1 MTQFAEGTPSGSSH
15 DRVTSRNLSSAGV
28 SLSGSF
34 LRQPRRRLAPP
45 RARLAAPRLGDVAL
59 RSPRCTRRTVDAPD
73 HSINRWCAT
82 CEPGAPPRA
91 LNSIGAA
98 KPEATFLTHHAG
110 APEATFLTHYV
121 GSLPRAGG
129 PVTRDDRTSA
139 LPFMDRGRRQ
149 EPARRVPRGRLGAS
163 WRIIRAGGGERR
175 RARVVRHH
183 RNVFFGVPA
192 EEGGRLSG
200 I

>member
-98 KPEATFLTHHAG
+98 KPEATFLTH
-110 APEATFLTHYV
+110 YV